1 MSDSNTLTRRDFI
14 LKALL
19 FTGGGL
25 AAGGGAAYAKGRW
38 DASQAVAQAQSAD
51 LQAQASNLEEQA
63 ALLQQSLSASQASV
77 AEFQAQLGTALTKNA
92 ELQNA
97 LTEKKTEVDTVN
109 LSLAEAQTKIANL
122 QELVGMFDRLEA
134 GDFDALLLNGLAA
147 AATGFAGLLG
157 LSGLVGDGI
166 RIGRALF
173 DSFEQKFPDYRAGI
187 DWLKAQIDSLNAR
200 INAVETAI
208 GQAISSLDPLTS
220 RMRQLVAYILDHL
233 PFGIGQSVTN
243 ALTAIDDLY
252 GFLPDTITGSQQKIV
267 DKLSEPFGTNEKSLS
282 RALLQPVREK
292 TFTASEKLVVHSK
305 ALSETYLHQLQ
316 DPTLTAIDARTEVW
330 KEIKTFREANQL

>member
-1 MSDSNTLTRRDFI
+1 MSDSNNYTRRDFI

-19 FTGGGL
+19 FIGGGL
-25 AAGGGAAYAKGRW
+25 AAGGGAAYAKRW
-38 DASQAVAQAQSAD
+38 WDTAQANAEAQSAV
-51 LQAQASNLEEQA
+51 LQAQVSNSEEQA
-63 ALLQQSLSASQASV
+63 ALLQQSFAAAQANA

-97 LTEKKTEVDTVN
+97 LTEKQTEVDMVN
-109 LSLAEAQTKIANL
+109 TSLAEAQTKITNL
-122 QELVGMFDRLEA
+122 QELVGMFERLEA
-134 GDFDALLLNGLAA
+134 GDFDSLLLNGLAA
-147 AATGFAGLLG
+147 ATGFAALLG

-173 DSFEQKFPDYRAGI
+173 DSFELKFPDYRAGI

-200 INAVETAI
+200 IAAVETAI

-220 RMRQLVAYILDHL
+220 RMRQLVSYILDHL
-233 PFGIGQSVTN
+233 PFGIGQSVKN

-252 GFLPDTITGSQQKIV
+252 GSLPDMITGSQQKIV
-267 DKLSEPFGTNEKSLS
+267 GKLAEPFGTNEKSLS

-292 TFTASEKLVVHSK
+292 AFTASEKLVVQSK
-305 ALSETYLHQLQ
+305 TLSNTYLRQLQ
-316 DPTLTAIDARTEVW
+316 DPALLAINARTEVW
-330 KEIKTFREANQL
+330 KEIKAFREAKQV